1 LPPLTA
7 LHRARL
13 PVAAAFVFLS
23 ATHVP
28 ALAVPSPA
36 AVSDSTTRYVI
47 YLHGAILESHGAGAV
62 HPRFGAY
69 EYAAILDSL
78 GARGVVV
85 LSELREENADG
96 EAYSHTVSA
105 TVDSL
110 LSAGVPPENVTVIGF
125 SKGGG
130 IAMRACTLIMNE
142 SVNYVFMACC
152 PRNMTSW
159 PERKYMG
166 RILAIHETSDT
177 FAGSCRSA
185 ILGSSEEDDVA
196 GITYEELEIDTGL
209 EHGAFY
215 RPLGEWL
222 EPALEWAFCRDLT
235 RGARVNQ

>member
-1 LPPLTA
+1 MPPMTA
-7 LHRARL
+7 AHRAAL
-13 PVAAAFVFLS
+13 LLAAAFVFLS
-23 ATHVP
+23 AAHVP
-28 ALAVPSPA
+28 APAAPSSAAVP
-36 AVSDSTTRYVI
+36 DSTTRYVI
-47 YLHGAILESHGAGAV
+47 YLHGAILESQGAGAV

-78 GARGVVV
+78 AARGVAV

-96 EAYSHTVSA
+96 EACARSVSA

-130 IAMRACTLIMNE
+130 IAMRACTLIRNE
-142 SVNYVFMACC
+142 RVNYVFMACC

-159 PERKYMG
+159 PERQYVG

-185 ILGSSEEDDVA
+185 ILGSSEEDDVP
-196 GITYEELEIDTGL
+196 GVTYEELEIDTGL

-215 RPLGEWL
+215 RPLEDWL
-222 EPALEWAFCRDLT
+222 GPALEWAFVREVPV
-235 RGARVNQ
+235 RVR